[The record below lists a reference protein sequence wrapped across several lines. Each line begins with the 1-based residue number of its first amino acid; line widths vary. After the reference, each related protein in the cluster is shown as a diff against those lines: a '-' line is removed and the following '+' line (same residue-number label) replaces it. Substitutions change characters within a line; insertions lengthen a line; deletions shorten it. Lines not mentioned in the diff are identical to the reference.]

1 MAMERPIISITDFE
15 GSKENILPVKSGRS
29 AEQLSRMFGVKT
41 TDSERQALNSKEVTH
56 FETKL
61 QQLQIQSTSYDQLCT
76 SITSKEGTV
85 EITKEEYED
94 PLSVWLEYYKWA
106 KDAYPNTSKEYLR
119 VIERCTSLF
128 KDTKEY
134 HNDFRFIKLWMRYVR
149 YFLFFSS
156 SSSF

>member
-1 MAMERPIISITDFE
+1 MATERPIISITDFE

-29 AEQLSRMFGVKT
+29 AEQLSRMFSLKT
-41 TDSERQALNSKEVTH
+41 TESEKQVLNSREITH

-61 QQLQIQSTSYDQLCT
+61 QQLQIQSASYDQLCST
-76 SITSKEGTV
+76 ITSRGGNV

-94 PLSVWLEYYKWA
+94 PLSVWLEYYNWA

-128 KDTKEY
+128 KDSKVY
-134 HNDFRFIKLWMRYVR
+134 HNDIRFIKLWMRYVS
-149 YFLFFSS
+149 YFYY
-156 SSSF
+156 